1 MEKMQMKNVTM
12 TFTDLHDTDHMVY
25 MSDVETWG
33 EIAEKFYFLLV
44 SSGYVLS
51 MSDLARKYTELA
63 NDYGST
69 LNNDIFD
76 NSDSNISFEFDD
88 VMTNSYQE
96 LDKHQDITAPFSINI
111 DDTIYLNNDNMSTTT
126 SK

>member
-1 MEKMQMKNVTM
+1 MKNVTM
-12 TFTDLHDTDHMVY
+12 TFTDDVDTDHMVY

-51 MSDLARKYTELA
+51 MSDLAKKYTELA

-69 LNNDIFD
+69 LNNNDMSID
-76 NSDSNISFEFDD
+76 NSSFNSITDD
-88 VMTNSYQE
+88 VSIHYNNES
-96 LDKHQDITAPFSINI
+96 LFSINI
-111 DDTIYLNNDNMSTTT
+111 DDTIHLNNDNMSTTT
-126 SK
+126 IK

>member
-69 LNNDIFD
+69 LNNNYMSID
-76 NSDSNISFEFDD
+76 NSSFDSITDD
-88 VMTNSYQE
+88 VSIHYNNESP
-96 LDKHQDITAPFSINI
+96 LSINI

-126 SK
+126 IK

>member
-1 MEKMQMKNVTM
+1 MKNVTM
-12 TFTDLHDTDHMVY
+12 TFTDLHDTDHMIY

-51 MSDLARKYTELA
+51 MSDLAKKYTELA

-69 LNNDIFD
+69 LNNDIFRD
-76 NSDSNISFEFDD
+76 NSNVSIKFDD
-88 VMTNSYQE
+88 DLDQYQ
-96 LDKHQDITAPFSINI
+96 DVTAPFSVNI
-111 DDTIYLNNDNMSTTT
+111 DDAINLNTDNMSTVTI
-126 SK
+126 K